1 MDVSDDFPNKCAY
14 DSLLKSHLRRGRR
27 KASGIDRSPFRGK
40 LAVARRLLQGSELFL
55 QPVNGALFLEALAMC
70 TTR

>member
-1 MDVSDDFPNKCAY
+1 MISRISVRMILCLSRTSVAGGGQ
-14 DSLLKSHLRRGRR
+14 RRESIGP
-27 KASGIDRSPFRGK
+27 PFRGK